1 MKKPDTAA
9 NAATRAAAKAG
20 TREHGTPFKE
30 MTSNQKTRFVIKVVI
45 CAASFGFIFSNVM
58 YD

>member
-1 MKKPDTAA
+1 MKQPDTAA
-9 NAATRAAAKAG
+9 NAAARATAKAE
-20 TREHGTPFKE
+20 TREHGTPFRE
-30 MTSNQKTRFVIKVVI
+30 MTRNQKTRFVVKVVI